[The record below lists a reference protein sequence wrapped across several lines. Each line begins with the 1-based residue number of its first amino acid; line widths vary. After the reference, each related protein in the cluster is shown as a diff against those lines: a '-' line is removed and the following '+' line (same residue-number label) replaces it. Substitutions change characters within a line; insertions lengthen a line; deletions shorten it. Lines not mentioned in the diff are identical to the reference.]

1 MRIMKKSIVF
11 LLLISLIASMLC
23 SCDND
28 NIISPE
34 ETTSPSGF
42 TQTEGVLNLAYT
54 KSDTLNPYTT
64 STTANLQI
72 LSLVYDGLYKLD
84 KAYEPVPVIAKSSIV
99 SGTTVNV
106 TLNNVSF
113 SDGTPV
119 TAGDVVKSFDK
130 AKFSTAFSARLENF
144 IGANMSTSNMV
155 VFTLKNPD
163 PYALS
168 CLTFPIIKGSSSAE
182 TPVGSGRYKIEKSG
196 ESVYLVVNSKKS
208 SFNPSIKTIMLVPV
222 RAADSLESSVEIGNT
237 AFHYNDLAD
246 GTYSRINAKTV
257 EMGINNLIYLAF
269 NSSSEI
275 FADARIRQAVNL
287 AINRTEIATTAFQ
300 GHARATYTPFN
311 PEWYALASKDL
322 MLITQN
328 VEKASQL
335 IAESGVDVTSKEVS
349 VLVNSDNQFK
359 LETAQFICD
368 YLKLLGFK
376 VILKDYSV
384 DYYKEAI
391 NLGSYDLYIG
401 EVKLPHNM
409 DLSAI
414 LTPDGS
420 IGYGI
425 NFESPTAKRYA
436 QLISGNCELMDF
448 INTFNEDPPFLPLC
462 FRNAAVSY
470 ATSLQNCYGCCD
482 GDVFYDIENW
492 SFK

>member
-1 MRIMKKSIVF
+1 MRIMKKIIVF
-11 LLLISLIASMLC
+11 LLLISIITSVLC
-23 SCDND
+23 SCDD
-28 NIISPE
+28 NAIISPE
-34 ETTSPSGF
+34 KTTNSSGF

-106 TLNNVSF
+106 TLNNVTF

-119 TAGDVVKSFDK
+119 TASDVVKSFDK
-130 AKFSTAFSARLENF
+130 AKFSTAYSARLENF
-144 IGANMSTSNMV
+144 SGANMSTSNMV

-168 CLTFPIIKGSSSAE
+168 CLTFPIIKGASSAD
-182 TPVGSGRYKIEKSG
+182 TPIGSGRYKIEKSG

-208 SFNPSIKTIMLVPV
+208 GFNPSIKTIMLIPV

-237 AFHYNDLAD
+237 AFYYNDLSD

-257 EMGINNLIYLAF
+257 EMGINNMIYLTF
-269 NSSSEI
+269 NSASEI
-275 FADARIRQAVNL
+275 FANEKIRQAVNL

-300 GHARATYTPFN
+300 GHARAAYAPFN

-322 MLITQN
+322 IIPQN
-328 VEKASQL
+328 LEKASQL
-335 IAESGVDVTSKEVS
+335 ITESGVDITSKEVS
-349 VLVNSDNQFK
+349 VLVNADNQFK

-368 YLKLLGFK
+368 YLKLLGFN
-376 VILKDYSV
+376 VTLKDYSV
-384 DYYKEAI
+384 DYYTEAI
-391 NLGSYDLYIG
+391 NLGSYDMYIG
-401 EVKLPHNM
+401 EVRLPHNM

-414 LTPDGS
+414 LTSGGS
-420 IGYGI
+420 VGYGI
-425 NFESPTAKRYA
+425 NPESAAAKRYA
-436 QLISGNCELMDF
+436 QLVAGGCELMDF
-448 INTFNEDPPFLPLC
+448 INTFNEDLPFLPLC